1 MLHGENVA
9 HIKGTVRIWANYTRF
24 SSLDILFFIF
34 VQLMISANFL
44 ESFLQRDFFQHEKF
58 QNKENF
64 WVKNEW
70 EIGNME
76 VIVNSR

>member
-9 HIKGTVRIWANYTRF
+9 HIKVTVRIWANYTRF

-34 VQLMISANFL
+34 VQLMISDNFL